1 MYSCILCTFIK
12 TLDTCNLILQKRN
25 TSNFIVFIK
34 SVGTNVTK
42 TAIKPITIRKQTLLI
57 NSQIQKNQQKK
68 VKCLMFKAYRLNK
81 D

>member
-42 TAIKPITIRKQTLLI
+42 TAIKPITIRKQNPI
-57 NSQIQKNQQKK
+57 NKFTNTKNQQKK
-68 VKCLMFKAYRLNK
+68 VKCLMFKAYRLN
-81 D
+81 